1 MADTDDTRS
10 RRDAFFGL
18 HFDLHAGA
26 QDTELGADVTE
37 AMVANLLDKVRPDY
51 VQQDCK
57 GHPGYTSYP
66 TTVGTPS
73 PGIAQDALA
82 IWRKVTR
89 EHGVGL
95 YVHYSGVFDVAAVS
109 QHPEWAREDAE
120 GKRDE
125 QATSTFG
132 PYVDELLIP
141 QLTEVIEQYDID
153 GAWIDGDCWSAR
165 IDFSPEARA
174 AFTEATGI
182 EDIPLDATSPHW
194 AEYLTFQRDRFL
206 AYVTRY
212 ADALHAVKPSFEVA
226 SNWLY
231 STHVPQRPAA
241 PVDFLSGDFSPGNAV
256 NHARRE
262 ARYLAS
268 NEMPWDLMA
277 WGFNRS
283 EHYGRAYKPAVQLM
297 QEASVVLAQG
307 GGFQVYNVPTR
318 AGWVDDAIV
327 ETMADVAQFCRA
339 REDVSHK
346 TEPVP
351 QVALLMPGQSLYAK
365 QDRLFG
371 GWGAAL
377 DPVDGVLHALLELHY
392 SVDVMAE
399 WALKERLERYPV
411 VAVPE
416 CAIVPADLR
425 QALREY
431 VAGGG
436 SLLLVGHEPA
446 RQFGDMLGVDFVGDS
461 EDTTAFVLE
470 AGVACPFAGAWQ
482 DIALTTAECAGTRYG
497 VPSSHEGGQCG
508 ASVNTHG
515 KGLVAGIYGP
525 LGTAHSRTHHPAIRT
540 FLGNVVGRIFHEP
553 IVRVEGPPWIDVSVR
568 RNERGLLIHLANLA
582 GMQMATPYS
591 AIDAI
596 PSSGPIRLTIP
607 MAERPDSVAL
617 IPSDEGMTTRWEQG
631 ALHVEIA
638 SIAIHEVVAI
648 S

>member
-1 MADTDDTRS
+1 MSGRANAKS
-10 RRDAFFGL
+10 RKHAFFGL
-18 HFDLHAGA
+18 HFDLHAQQA
-26 QDTELGADVTE
+26 DTELGADVTE
-37 AMVANLLDKVRPDY
+37 EMVGRLLDAVGPDY

-66 TTVGTPS
+66 TAVGTPS
-73 PGIAQDALA
+73 PGIEQDALA

-89 EHGVGL
+89 EHNVGL
-95 YVHYSGVFDVAAVS
+95 YVHYSGVFDVAAVR
-109 QHPEWAREDAE
+109 QHPEWARQDAE

-132 PYVDELLIP
+132 RYVDELLIP

-153 GAWIDGDCWSAR
+153 GVWVDGDCWSAR
-165 IDFSPEARA
+165 IDFGPEARG
-174 AFTEATGI
+174 AFTDATGI
-182 EDIPLDATSPHW
+182 EEAPMDAGSPHW
-194 AEYLTFQRDRFL
+194 AEYLAFQRDQFV

-231 STHVPQRPAA
+231 STHVPQRPTA

-262 ARYLAS
+262 ARVLAS

-277 WGFNRS
+277 WGFNNCEQYS
-283 EHYGRAYKPAVQLM
+283 RAYKPAVQLT
-297 QEASVVLAQG
+297 QEAAVVLAQG
-307 GGFQVYNVPTR
+307 GGFQVYSVPTR

-327 ETMADVAQFCRA
+327 QTMADVAQFCRA
-339 REDVSHK
+339 RQDVSHK
-346 TEPVP
+346 TEAVP
-351 QVALLMPGQSLYAK
+351 QVALLLPGRSLYAK

-371 GWGAAL
+371 SWGAAL

-392 SVDVMAE
+392 SVEVMAE
-399 WALKERLERYPV
+399 WALGERLGDYPV
-411 VAVPE
+411 VVVPE
-416 CAIVPADLR
+416 YAVVPTELE

-431 VAGGG
+431 VSGGG
-436 SLLLVGHEPA
+436 SLLLVGAEPA
-446 RQFGDMLGVDFVGDS
+446 RQFGDMLGVDFVG
-461 EDTTAFVLE
+461 EPADTTAFALE

-482 DIALTTAECAGTRYG
+482 DITLTTAACAGTRYS

-508 ASVNTHG
+508 ASVNSHG
-515 KGLVAGIYGP
+515 QGLVGGIYGP

-540 FLGNVVGRIFHEP
+540 LLGNVMESILPEP
-553 IVRVEGPPWIDVSVR
+553 MVRVDGPPWIDVSVR

-582 GMQMATPYS
+582 GMQVATPYS

-596 PSSGPIRLTIP
+596 PPSGVVSLTIP
-607 MAERPDSVAL
+607 MTERPGSVAL
-617 IPSDEGMTTRWEQG
+617 TPTDDGMDWSWEDG
-631 ALHVEIA
+631 VLRVEVA
-638 SIAIHEVVAI
+638 SIAIHEVVVI